1 MKGTC
6 SSIIRQVSGIIL
18 LDVIVFLQAIRDYI
32 AIAVAVVVII
42 RRVVFVTLAFVKVD
56 KTTKLMIGNLGSV
69 LITSV

>member
-32 AIAVAVVVII
+32 AIAVVVV
-42 RRVVFVTLAFVKVD
+42 VVMCVCVCCIF
-56 KTTKLMIGNLGSV
+56 IV
-69 LITSV
+69 L

>member
-32 AIAVAVVVII
+32 AIVVVVVVVCVCAC
-42 RRVVFVTLAFVKVD
+42 VVFL
-56 KTTKLMIGNLGSV
+56 
-69 LITSV
+69 